1 MPKRIV
7 LLHVAILSVI
17 TLPHTYVAEA
27 QSVEAPARKVI
38 HSLGIEVRSGF
49 VIPRRELPMANY
61 ELWKPG
67 GGVFSAHL
75 RYSFR
80 FCPHSVAGR
89 IWNDTYQGI
98 GVGRYEFF
106 GRARGLRG
114 VEYNFQQTSARGGI
128 LGTPLALYLFQGA
141 RLASFTSRL
150 TLGYEWNFGVS
161 GPWRPYDSENNPT
174 QWAVGSRVNALIS
187 AGLHLDYSLSPRMSL
202 IAGAT
207 VTHFS
212 NGNTALP
219 NAGLNLTGGRIGL
232 VYDFIDAGRR
242 CVDAETW
249 RETQMPDFVRHMSY
263 DIVVF
268 GSQRKRVADAGEKG
282 AGEKIQLPGLY
293 NVLGI
298 SFMPMY
304 NLSRIVRI
312 GGALDGF
319 YDSSANIR
327 IADDRPVAEQRHA
340 PPSNLSLDRPPV
352 AKQLALGISARAEFA
367 MPFFT
372 VGLGLGTN
380 MLHGGGD
387 MESVYQMLTLK
398 IALGGNVFAHVGYSL
413 HNFRDPNFLMLG
425 LGIRIN

>member
-1 MPKRIV
+1 MPERII
-7 LLHVAILSVI
+7 LLRVAILSAMV
-17 TLPHTYVAEA
+17 LSCLHVAEA
-27 QSVEAPARKVI
+27 QSVELSARKAI
-38 HSLGIEVRSGF
+38 HSIGVEVRSGI
-49 VIPRRELPMANY
+49 VIPRRELPTAGY

-67 GGVFSAHL
+67 GEALSTHL

-80 FCPHSVAGR
+80 FSPHTVAGR

-98 GVGRYEFF
+98 GIGRYEFS
-106 GRARGLRG
+106 GRARGP
-114 VEYNFQQTSARGGI
+114 EYDLHTSARGGI
-128 LGTPLALYLFQGA
+128 LGTPFALYLFQGA
-141 RLASFTSRL
+141 RLAAFTPRL
-150 TLGYEWNFGVS
+150 TFGYEWNFGVS
-161 GPWRPYDSENNPT
+161 GPWRPYDPENNPT
-174 QWAVGSRVNALIS
+174 QWVVGSRVNALIS
-187 AGLHLDYSLSPRMSL
+187 AGLHLDYSLSPRMS
-202 IAGAT
+202 IVAGAT

-219 NAGLNLTGGRIGL
+219 NAGLNLADGRIGL
-232 VYDFIDAGRR
+232 VYNFADARR
-242 CVDAETW
+242 SSTDMAI
-249 RETQMPDFVRHMSY
+249 RHETQASDFVHHISY

-268 GSQRKRVADAGEKG
+268 GSQRKRIADADTGKS
-282 AGEKIQLPGLY
+282 KILLPGSY

-327 IADDRPVAEQRHA
+327 IGDRIVPTAERRYSAPEAD
-340 PPSNLSLDRPPV
+340 LSLDRPPLS
-352 AKQLALGISARAEFA
+352 KQLALGISARAEFA
-367 MPFFT
+367 MPYFT

-380 MLHGGGD
+380 VLHGGGD

-413 HNFRDPNFLMLG
+413 HKFRDPNFLMLG
-425 LGIRIN
+425 LGVRIN